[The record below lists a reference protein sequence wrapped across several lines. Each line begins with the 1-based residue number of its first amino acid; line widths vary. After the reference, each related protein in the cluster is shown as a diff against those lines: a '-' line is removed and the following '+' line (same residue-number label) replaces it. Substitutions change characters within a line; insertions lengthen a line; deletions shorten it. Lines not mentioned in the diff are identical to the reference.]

1 MDIVKL
7 LTKIL
12 ITFFLIILFNF
23 LEYGFKWNKAEQFI
37 YPIILM
43 IITLI
48 VFYVSKLRK
57 LFLISSLCILLLM
70 IILYL
75 LNELNWANIVGS
87 FGFAL
92 LLIVISAYLPQLIKK
107 GFVEKF

>member
-12 ITFFLIILFNF
+12 IPFLLIILFNF
-23 LEYGFKWNKAEQFI
+23 LEYGFKWDRTEQFI

-43 IITLI
+43 IITVT

-57 LFLISSLCILLLM
+57 LFLISSFCILMLM
-70 IILYL
+70 ILLYL
-75 LNELNWANIVGS
+75 TNNLDLANIIGS

-92 LLIVISAYLPQLIKK
+92 LLIVVSAYLPELTKK

>member
-12 ITFFLIILFNF
+12 TPFLLIILFNF
-23 LEYGFKWNKAEQFI
+23 LEYGFKWDKAEQFI

-43 IITLI
+43 IITLT

-57 LFLISSLCILLLM
+57 LFLISSFCILMLM
-70 IILYL
+70 ILLYL
-75 LNELNWANIVGS
+75 TNNLDLANIVGS

-92 LLIVISAYLPQLIKK
+92 LLIVVSAYIPELTKK
-107 GFVEKF
+107 GFIEKF

>member
-1 MDIVKL
+1 MDTAKL
-7 LTKIL
+7 LTKIFIPFL
-12 ITFFLIILFNF
+12 LIILFNF
-23 LEYGFKWNKAEQFI
+23 LEYGFKWDKAEQFI

-43 IITLI
+43 IVTLI

-57 LFLISSLCILLLM
+57 LFLISSLCILLIM
-70 IILYL
+70 ILLYL
-75 LNELNWANIVGS
+75 LNELNLANIVGS
-87 FGFAL
+87 FGFVL